1 MSPQELQ
8 RRLIRFG
15 VSVCKHLRSVRR
27 DFVVDH
33 FASQLLRSATSP
45 SAIYAEARDAESR
58 RDFIHK
64 MKIGLKELRESDVW
78 LEYVAALTPDSD
90 RNAIL
95 IRECNELTA
104 MFVASIKTARE

>member
-1 MSPQELQ
+1 
-8 RRLIRFG
+8 
-15 VSVCKHLRSVRR
+15 
-27 DFVVDH
+27 
-33 FASQLLRSATSP
+33 
-45 SAIYAEARDAESR
+45 
-58 RDFIHK
+58 
-64 MKIGLKELRESDVW
+64 MKIGLKELRESDVR